1 MAARNWNNDVTLT
14 KEEGQQCYET
24 QDLIARFLELEKQ
37 GYSGLSLGLIID
49 IIDHQVPQVE
59 FGSTGT

>member
-1 MAARNWNNDVTLT
+1 MKARDWKFDVTIT

-24 QDLIARFLELEKQ
+24 QDLINRFQELEDQ

-49 IIDHQVPQVE
+49 IIDHQIPSIE
-59 FGSTGT
+59 FATQKK